1 MGRLEMKCPHCKQWT
16 EWEGKLHDR
25 CRQCDQLLEEEKI
38 NRLNVLEKRRKA
50 IAEIEN
56 ARIAKQNPFLRKASN
71 YARNI
76 FIGFMLIIMA
86 IIILH
91 TG

>member
-1 MGRLEMKCPHCKQWT
+1 MGRLEMKCPHCK
-16 EWEGKLHDR
+16 
-25 CRQCDQLLEEEKI
+25 QLLEEEKI

>member
-1 MGRLEMKCPHCKQWT
+1 MGRLEIKCPHCSQWT
-16 EWEGKLHDR
+16 MWEGQLHDR
-25 CRQCDQLLEEEKI
+25 CKQCDQLLEEEKI
-38 NRLNVLEKRRKA
+38 KRLNVLEERRNAKE
-50 IAEIEN
+50 EIEN

-71 YARNI
+71 FARNI
-76 FIGFMLIIMA
+76 FIGFMLIIIA